1 MSQKEWSDY
10 ALYVQEGPES
20 RRKVERPAYVEY
32 KNDAQYKKLVD
43 QIQRALQAVGAPP
56 LSKKELSGTR
66 PDWRDVTHTGPQNET
81 ALPGPTYMSPQARER
96 EMGQVVDQQKLELI
110 KEILELANI
119 DFIRGTPTDEQKA
132 LLAEQL
138 KNYERAQGRDSLYY
152 KTVLKRYK
160 EYYGIHGMG
169 KHRKCPK
176 CGLLK

>member
-1 MSQKEWSDY
+1 MSQRDWSNY

-66 PDWRDVTHTGPQNET
+66 PDWRDVAHTGPENET
-81 ALPGPTYMSPQARER
+81 ALPEPTYMSPQARER
-96 EMGQVVDQQKLELI
+96 ETKKVLEQQKLELI
-110 KEILELANI
+110 KEILALANI
-119 DFIRGTPTDEQKA
+119 DFIRGTPTDEQKTA
-132 LLAEQL
+132 LAKQL
-138 KNYERAQGRDSLYY
+138 KDYERAQGRDSVFY

-160 EYYGIHGMG
+160 EYYGVHGMG
-169 KHRKCPK
+169 KHGKCPM
-176 CGLLK
+176 CGLTK